1 MTHVPV
7 ESFEELYRA
16 DQDPWSFATSSYEQR
31 RYDITVACLPE
42 ARYRSAF
49 EPGCAIGELTRRLA
63 ARCDSVTALDA
74 APTAVAVAR
83 ERCRGLPNVEIE
95 VGELPDD
102 WPAGRFDLVM
112 LSELGYYFE
121 LDALADLRDRAVGS
135 LEAGGTLM
143 AVHWRGASDVHVLS
157 GDAVHHC
164 LVEGHDLRHLVHH
177 REDDFLLDVWARR

>member
-7 ESFEELYRA
+7 ESFEQLYRA
-16 DQDPWSFATSSYEQR
+16 DQDPWSFGTSWYEQR
-31 RYDITVACLPE
+31 RYDVTVACLPA

-74 APTAVAVAR
+74 APTAVALAR
-83 ERCRGLPNVEIE
+83 ERCRGLPNVEIG

-102 WPAGRFDLVM
+102 WPAGGFDLVM

-121 LDALADLRDRAVGS
+121 LDALADLRDRAIGS
-135 LEAGGTLM
+135 LEAAGTLM

-157 GDAVHHC
+157 GDAVHRC
-164 LVEGHDLRHLVHH
+164 LAEGQGLQHLAHYQ
-177 REDDFLLDVWARR
+177 EDDFLLDVWARR